1 MLHINRQS
9 FPISLQMGME
19 SGAFTVSGI
28 MAGWLGAV
36 DLATYQVMIT
46 LGGLGFLLYYRHC
59 RLAEALAIC
68 GITLAPEQ

>member
-1 MLHINRQS
+1 
-9 FPISLQMGME
+9 MGME

-46 LGGLGFLLYYRHC
+46 IGGLGFLLYYSFGS
-59 RLAEALAIC
+59 
-68 GITLAPEQ
+68 GITIRIAHFYGQSDWLSLRRTARAGTFI